1 MRCRLHLLILLIAA
15 AFLLSACAAKIY
27 GTVELVDDKMQ
38 PVHGENPQGT
48 VVNMINTTARLE
60 TASLTATAD
69 EKGKFESEKDAL
81 TPGKYKVEAA
91 RIGYETQH
99 RSILETGTGSIAIL
113 VRRQPGSNVLNL
125 VREIKG
131 STRKKLAFKLKKIDE
146 GRRKSIETLT
156 SDADKII
163 NPGEVNIQ
171 PPGM

>member
-1 MRCRLHLLILLIAA
+1 MRCKPHLLILLAA
-15 AFLLSACAAKIY
+15 MAFLLTACAAKIY

-38 PVHGENPQGT
+38 PVQGESPKDT
-48 VVNMINTTARLE
+48 VVQMMNTTAKLE
-60 TASLTATAD
+60 NASLTATVN

-81 TPGKYKVEAA
+81 TPGKYRVEAT
-91 RIGYETQH
+91 RIGYETQT
-99 RSILETGTGSIAIL
+99 ET
-113 VRRQPGSNVLNL
+113 V
-125 VREIKG
+125 EIKG

-146 GRRKSIETLT
+146 GKRKSIESLT

>member
-1 MRCRLHLLILLIAA
+1 MRYKPHLLILLTAM
-15 AFLLSACAAKIY
+15 AFLLTACAAKIY

-38 PVHGENPQGT
+38 PVQGESPKDT
-48 VVNMINTTARLE
+48 VVQMMNTTAKLE
-60 TASLTATAD
+60 NASLTATVN

-81 TPGKYKVEAA
+81 APGMYRVEAT
-91 RIGYETQH
+91 RIGYETQT
-99 RSILETGTGSIAIL
+99 ET
-113 VRRQPGSNVLNL
+113 V
-125 VREIKG
+125 EIKG

-146 GRRKSIETLT
+146 GKRKSIESLT

>member
-69 EKGKFESEKDAL
+69 EKGKFESE
-81 TPGKYKVEAA
+81 
-91 RIGYETQH
+91 
-99 RSILETGTGSIAIL
+99 
-113 VRRQPGSNVLNL
+113 
-125 VREIKG
+125 IKG

>member
-1 MRCRLHLLILLIAA
+1 MRCKPHLLILLATM
-15 AFLLSACAAKIY
+15 AFLLTACAAKIY

-38 PVHGENPQGT
+38 PVQGENPQDT
-48 VVNMINTTARLE
+48 VVHMMNTTAKLE
-60 TASLTATAD
+60 NASLSATVN

-81 TPGKYKVEAA
+81 TPGKYRVEAT
-91 RIGYETQH
+91 RIGYETQT
-99 RSILETGTGSIAIL
+99 ET
-113 VRRQPGSNVLNL
+113 V
-125 VREIKG
+125 EIKG

-146 GRRKSIETLT
+146 GKRKSIESLT

>member
-1 MRCRLHLLILLIAA
+1 MRYRVHLLILLVAM

-38 PVHGENPQGT
+38 KVEGENPQGT
-48 VVNMINTTARLE
+48 VVQMINTTARLE
-60 TASLTATAD
+60 KASLTATVN
-69 EKGKFESEKDAL
+69 EKGKFESEKDAI
-81 TPGKYKVEAA
+81 TPGMYKVEAA
-91 RIGYETQH
+91 RIGYETQT
-99 RSILETGTGSIAIL
+99 ET
-113 VRRQPGSNVLNL
+113 V
-125 VREIKG
+125 EIKG

>member
-1 MRCRLHLLILLIAA
+1 MRCKPHLLILLAA
-15 AFLLSACAAKIY
+15 MAFLLTACAAKIY

-38 PVHGENPQGT
+38 PVQGESPKDT
-48 VVNMINTTARLE
+48 VVQMMNTTAKLE
-60 TASLTATAD
+60 NASLTATVN

-81 TPGKYKVEAA
+81 TPGMYRVEAT
-91 RIGYETQH
+91 RIGYETQT
-99 RSILETGTGSIAIL
+99 ET
-113 VRRQPGSNVLNL
+113 V
-125 VREIKG
+125 EIKG

-146 GRRKSIETLT
+146 GNRKSIESLT

>member
-1 MRCRLHLLILLIAA
+1 MRCKPHLLILLAVMT
-15 AFLLSACAAKIY
+15 FLLTACAAKIY

-38 PVHGENPQGT
+38 PVQGESPKDT
-48 VVNMINTTARLE
+48 VVQMMNTTAKLE
-60 TASLTATAD
+60 NASLTATVN

-81 TPGKYKVEAA
+81 TPGKYRVEAT
-91 RIGYETQH
+91 RIGYETQT
-99 RSILETGTGSIAIL
+99 ET
-113 VRRQPGSNVLNL
+113 V
-125 VREIKG
+125 EIKG

-146 GRRKSIETLT
+146 GKRKSIQSLT